1 MLGRRVAGTLLCHAG
16 AHRVAFAAHEVA
28 VIESAGERP
37 GRFQSARRAFG
48 GDAEAER
55 VLVAPSGE
63 AVGVDALEIEAESLY
78 VMPAPELLEQVAGG
92 SLVGFILARGEFWP
106 LVRLAEFERYLDNLA
121 PRRAA

>member
-16 AHRVAFAAHEVA
+16 SHRVAFAADEVA
-28 VIESAGERP
+28 VIESVGDRP
-37 GRFQSARRAFG
+37 GRFQSARQAFG
-48 GDAEAER
+48 DDAGAER

-63 AVGVDALEIEAESLY
+63 AVGVDTLEIEAESIY
-78 VMPAPELLEQVAGG
+78 VMPLPELLEPVAGG

-106 LVRLAEFERYLDNLA
+106 LVRLVEFERYLGNLA